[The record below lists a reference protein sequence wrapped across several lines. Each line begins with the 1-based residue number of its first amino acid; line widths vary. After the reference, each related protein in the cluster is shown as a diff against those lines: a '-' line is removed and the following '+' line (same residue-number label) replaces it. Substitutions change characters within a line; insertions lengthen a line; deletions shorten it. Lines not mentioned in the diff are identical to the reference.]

1 MKLLEKKELMEIR
14 GGNINPI
21 TKLFYWAIGY
31 MGTEVAWGA
40 QTTGT
45 ALPYV
50 AFK

>member
-1 MKLLEKKELMEIR
+1 MKLLEKIELMEIR

-40 QTTGT
+40 ETTGT